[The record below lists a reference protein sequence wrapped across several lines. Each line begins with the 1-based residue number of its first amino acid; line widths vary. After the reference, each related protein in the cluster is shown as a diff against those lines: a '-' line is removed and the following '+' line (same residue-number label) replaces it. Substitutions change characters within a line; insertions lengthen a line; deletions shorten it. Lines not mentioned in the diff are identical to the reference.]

1 VLPLE
6 TDLPLALPA
15 GAPAFLAADF
25 LDTLTAFGF
34 SALFNLLD
42 AIAQLPADKK
52 AVHLARALGLALD
65 FDPARPVVEVDAG
78 AGLVDFLSAVPRSPD
93 ESLNEILFQDSE
105 LRHAA
110 FHGGTFVL
118 SDHGAAG
125 AGIVERSV
133 DWQWTM

>member
-1 VLPLE
+1 MLPLE

-25 LDTLTAFGF
+25 LDALTAFGF
-34 SALFNLLD
+34 ATLFNLLD
-42 AIAQLPADKK
+42 AIAQLPAGQK
-52 AVHLARALGLALD
+52 AVHLARAVGLALD
-65 FDPARPVVEVDAG
+65 FDPARRVAEVDAG
-78 AGLVDFLSAVPRSPD
+78 AGLVDFLAAVSRSPD
-93 ESLNEILFQDSE
+93 ESLNEIVFQDPE
-105 LRHAA
+105 FRHAA